1 MLPSF
6 LFIYYFADT
15 LRIEGITLNP
25 NMNIDYNQL
34 FQQEF
39 SKLNPE
45 QQAAVTTTEGPVLV
59 IAGPGT
65 GKTQILAAR
74 IANIIS
80 VSDNKA
86 EDVLCLTY
94 TDAGAIAMRKRLL
107 QFIGPDAYKVEVQ
120 TFHAFCNM
128 VIQEN
133 LDHFGLR
140 GLDAISEL
148 EQIEFVHQ
156 IIDGFPKN
164 HPLKRYTGDVYY
176 ETKKLL
182 GLYEQMKRE
191 NWTAAYLH
199 QQIDL
204 YLEDI
209 KTRDEYIYKKT
220 TKYGKAGDLKQN
232 VYDAEVNRM
241 VQLKAAADT
250 FDTYQNVLKKHGRY
264 DFADMILWVIDAFKQ
279 KPDMLSQYQEKYQYF
294 LVDEYQDTSGA
305 QNEVLHLLIQY
316 WDSPNVFCVGDDDQS
331 IYRFQGANV
340 ENIQH
345 FKKLYQPEGL
355 TEISLVENYRS
366 TQYILDAAKALI
378 SNNKVRLDPNKT
390 LVAKNAALSNL
401 PIKPTL
407 LEYYNLA
414 HEAVGIA
421 QQIERLKQLG
431 TKLSDIAVIYRK
443 HNQAEDIIKY
453 LQAKKIGV
461 NAKKKVDILHEPLIK
476 KIVQMLRYVSAENHK
491 ANTGEA
497 FIYELLH
504 FDFFNI
510 PPIEIARISVNVYSK
525 NFSERKTTW
534 REEIRSAIHKKPT
547 DLFTQELQ
555 QGKELAYAS
564 KIIEGWIRDGINL
577 TTQQLIERIIN
588 ESGLLAQCLTSTEKR
603 WNMQLLHTFF
613 DFVKSECSRKPKTSV
628 MQLLDTID
636 LMMNQKVALS
646 AQLIAFAEDGVNFL
660 TAHSSKGLE
669 FEYVFMMGCT
679 TKVWEKSSN
688 NLDFKLPDNIF
699 TDIENIG
706 GEDEAAES
714 RRLFYVGMTRA
725 KRELHISYAKF
736 DNKGK
741 DLEKSRFVA
750 ELETHAQMQT
760 KFVSLADDELVDFT
774 LHVLQSEKA
783 QAPASLFDN
792 EFVDELLQKYSLSVT
807 HLNNYLKCPTAFYFN
822 NLIRVPAPLSAA
834 MTFGSA
840 VHYALEM
847 LFRNMNIHTE
857 KQFAGVE
864 DFMKDFKWYMR
875 RFEDSFTETEY
886 KRRIEYGDE
895 ILPKFYDTYIG
906 QWNKITS
913 IERSYRN
920 VVMDGVPLNG
930 KLDKIEFDGNNVNV
944 VDYKTGQFERA
955 KTKFGPPNIERVE
968 KAKGEDKDVKFEDEF
983 GGDYWRQAVFYKI
996 LIDADKNTTW
1006 QMKSAEFDFVE
1017 PDKATGKYIKQPVL
1031 ITSDDVE
1038 IVKQQITS
1046 TYSKIK
1052 AKEFSQGCGKDECT
1066 WCDFVSTYYNNH
1078 LPIVKGLPA
1087 DTEDEY

>member
-1 MLPSF
+1 MSTDF
-6 LFIYYFADT
+6 
-15 LRIEGITLNP
+15 
-25 NMNIDYNQL
+25 NQL

-39 SKLNPE
+39 TKLNPE

-80 VSDNKA
+80 IADNKA

-182 GLYEQMKRE
+182 GLYAQMKRE
-191 NWTAAYLH
+191 NWSAAYMN
-199 QQIDL
+199 QQVDL
-204 YLEDI
+204 YVEDI

-220 TKYGKAGDLKQN
+220 TKNGNAGELKQK

-241 VQLKAAADT
+241 IQLKAAADT
-250 FDTYQNVLKKHGRY
+250 FDPYQNLLKKHGRY
-264 DFADMILWVIDAFKQ
+264 DFSDMILWVIDAFKQ

-294 LVDEYQDTSGA
+294 LVDEYQDTNGA
-305 QNEVLHLLIQY
+305 QNEVLQLLIQY

-345 FKKLYQPEGL
+345 FKKVYQPQGL
-355 TEISLVENYRS
+355 TEISLIDNYRS

-401 PIKPTL
+401 TIKPTL

-421 QQIERLKQLG
+421 QQIERLKQQG
-431 TKLSDIAVIYRK
+431 TKLSEIAVIYRK
-443 HNQAEDIIKY
+443 HAQAEDIIKY
-453 LQAKKIGV
+453 LQAKNMGV
-461 NAKKKVDILHEPLIK
+461 NTKKKVDILHEPLIK

-504 FDFFNI
+504 FDFFKI
-510 PPIEIARISVNVYSK
+510 PPIEIARISVNVSSK

-534 REEIRSAIHKKPT
+534 REEIRNAIRKKPT

-555 QGKELAYAS
+555 QGKELSYAS
-564 KIIEGWIRDGINL
+564 KIIEGWICDGINL

-588 ESGLLAQCLTSTEKR
+588 ESGLLAECLTGSDKR

-613 DFVKSECSRKPKTSV
+613 DFVKSECSRKPKTTV
-628 MQLLDTID
+628 KQLLETID
-636 LMMNQKVALS
+636 LMMSQKVALS
-646 AQLIAFAEDGVNFL
+646 TQLISFAEDGVNFL

-669 FEYVFMMGCT
+669 FEHVFMMGCT
-679 TKVWEKSSN
+679 TKAWEKSAN

-699 TDIENIG
+699 TDKENIA
-706 GEDEAAES
+706 GEDEDAES

-736 DNKGK
+736 DNNGK

-750 ELETHAQMQT
+750 ELETYAQLQAQFIT
-760 KFVSLADDELVDFT
+760 LPDEELVNFT
-774 LHVLQSEKA
+774 LRVLQNVKA

-847 LFRNMNIHTE
+847 LFRNMNANPE
-857 KQFAGVE
+857 KTFGSVDE
-864 DFMKDFKWYMR
+864 FMKDFKWYMH
-875 RFEDSFTETEY
+875 RFENSFTETEY

-895 ILPKFYDTYIG
+895 ILPNFYTTYIG

-930 KLDKIEFDGNNVNV
+930 KLDKIEFDGNNINV

-955 KTKFGPPNIERVE
+955 KTKFGPPNLERVE
-968 KAKGEDKDVKFEDEF
+968 KAKAENKDIKFEDEF

-996 LIDADKNTTW
+996 LIDADKNTNW

-1017 PDKATGKYIKQPVL
+1017 PDKATGKYIKERVD
-1031 ITSDDVE
+1031 ISFDDVE
-1038 IVKQQITS
+1038 IVNQQITS
-1046 TYSKIK
+1046 TYTKIK

-1066 WCDFVSTYYNNH
+1066 WCDFVSTYYSTNNH
-1078 LPIVKGLPA
+1078 ILPLNQLK
-1087 DTEDEY
+1087 TEDDL